1 MILQSLKIAF
11 ESLWANKMRSFLSML
26 GIIIGVG
33 AVIAIVSIGTGST
46 QQVTSQI
53 ANLGSNM
60 ITVSPQAPKGQ
71 GGKISS
77 ASSQE
82 KFSLELTDY
91 MEKFC
96 PSVIKVIPVKQISGR
111 LISND
116 INVNATILGTNID
129 YAEVNNYEVDMGNF
143 ISENDDGKRRQ
154 VIVLGSQLAE
164 DLFEDDNPIGKKIKV
179 SYEGQAYMFDVTG
192 VMKEKGGISMGG
204 NLDDQAYIPLSVVM
218 DKLTNSDYVSS
229 YIAQAASSE
238 KASSAA
244 NELNNFM
251 VKFLD
256 DKDQE
261 QFRIF
266 SQDEILDTVSSV
278 TGIMSMMLGGI
289 AAISLLVGG
298 IGIMNIMLVSVTE
311 RTREIG
317 IRKALGAR
325 NAHILFQFL
334 MESLNL
340 TSFGGILGIV
350 FGWTV
355 AYLLSLLGN
364 WPMIISPSSIGIA
377 FGFALFI
384 GIFFGLYPAMKA
396 AKMNPVDALRY
407 E

>member
-1 MILQSLKIAF
+1 MILQSLKIAL

-46 QQVTSQI
+46 QQVTSRI

-60 ITVSPQAPKGQ
+60 ITVYPRVPRGQ
-71 GGKISS
+71 GGRISNV
-77 ASSQE
+77 SSQE

-91 MEKFC
+91 IEKFC
-96 PSVIKVIPVKQISGR
+96 PSVIKAIPVKQISGR

-116 INVNATILGTNID
+116 VSVNTTILGTNID
-129 YAEVNNYEVDMGNF
+129 YTGVNNYKVDIGNF
-143 ISENDDGKRRQ
+143 ISGNDDEERRQ
-154 VIVLGSQLAE
+154 VMVLGSQLAQ
-164 DLFEDDNPIGKKIKV
+164 DLFEDDNPIGKRIKV
-179 SYEGQAYMFDVTG
+179 NYDGQVYMFDVIG
-192 VMKEKGGISMGG
+192 VMKEKGGSMGG
-204 NLDDQAYIPLSVVM
+204 DLDDRAYIPLSVAT
-218 DKLTNSDYVSS
+218 DKLTNSDFVTS

-238 KASSAA
+238 KASTAV
-244 NELNNFM
+244 NELKNFM
-251 VKFLD
+251 AKFLD

-278 TGIMSMMLGGI
+278 TETMSIMLGGI

-317 IRKALGAR
+317 VRKAMGAR

-340 TSFGGILGIV
+340 SSFGGILGIG
-350 FGWTV
+350 FGWIA
-355 AYLLSLLGN
+355 AYFLSQYGD
-364 WPMIISPSSIGIA
+364 WPMVIAPLSIGLA

>member
-1 MILQSLKIAF
+1 MILQSLKIAL
-11 ESLWANKMRSFLSML
+11 ESLWANKMRSILSML

-33 AVIAIVSIGTGST
+33 AVIAIVSVGTGST
-46 QQVTSQI
+46 QQVTSRI

-60 ITVSPQAPKGQ
+60 ITVYPRSARGQ
-71 GGKISS
+71 GGRISS

-91 MEKFC
+91 IEKFC

-111 LISND
+111 LISDD
-116 INVNATILGTNID
+116 INVNATILGTNIN
-129 YAEVNNYEVDMGNF
+129 YAEVNNYEVDKGNF
-143 ISENDDGKRRQ
+143 ISENDDGERRQ
-154 VIVLGSQLAE
+154 VVVLGSQLAE
-164 DLFEDDNPIGKKIKV
+164 DLFENDNPIGKRIKV
-179 SYEGQAYMFDVTG
+179 NYDGQVYMFDVIG
-192 VMKEKGGISMGG
+192 VMKEKGGSMGG
-204 NLDDQAYIPLSVVM
+204 DLDDRAYIPLSVAM
-218 DKLTNSDYVSS
+218 DKLTNSDFVTS

-238 KASSAA
+238 KASTAV
-244 NELNNFM
+244 NELKNFM
-251 VKFLD
+251 AKFLGD
-256 DKDQE
+256 ENEE
-261 QFRIF
+261 QFRII

-278 TGIMSMMLGGI
+278 TETMSIMLGGI

-317 IRKALGAR
+317 VRKALGAR
-325 NAHILFQFL
+325 NVHILFQFL

-340 TSFGGILGIV
+340 SSFGGILGIG
-350 FGWTV
+350 FGWGA
-355 AYLLSLLGN
+355 AYFLSKYGN
-364 WPMIISPSSIGIA
+364 WPMVIAPLSVGLA

>member
-1 MILQSLKIAF
+1 MILQSLKIAL
-11 ESLWANKMRSFLSML
+11 ESLWANKMRSILSML

-33 AVIAIVSIGTGST
+33 AVVAIVSVGTGST
-46 QQVTSQI
+46 QQVTSRI
-53 ANLGSNM
+53 ANLGANM
-60 ITVSPQAPKGQ
+60 ITVSPRTPRGQ
-71 GGKISS
+71 GGTVSS
-77 ASSQE
+77 VSSQD

-91 MEKFC
+91 IEKFC

-111 LISND
+111 LISDD

-143 ISENDDGKRRQ
+143 INEDDNLERRQ

-164 DLFEDDNPIGKKIKV
+164 DLFEDDNPIGKKIKLN
-179 SYEGQAYMFDVTG
+179 YENHAYIFEIIG
-192 VMKEKGGISMGG
+192 LMKEKGSTIGG
-204 NLDDQAYIPLSVVM
+204 NLDDQAYIPLSVAM
-218 DKLTNSDYVSS
+218 DKLTNSDYVTS
-229 YIAQAASSE
+229 YIAQAASTE
-238 KASSAA
+238 KASTAVS
-244 NELNNFM
+244 ELENFM

-256 DKDQE
+256 DEDQE
-261 QFRIF
+261 QFRII

-278 TGIMSMMLGGI
+278 IGTMSMMIGGI

-317 IRKALGAR
+317 VRKALGAR
-325 NAHILFQFL
+325 NVHILFQFL

-340 TSFGGILGIV
+340 SSLGGILGIG
-350 FGWTV
+350 FGWIA
-355 AYLLSLLGN
+355 AYLLSRYGD
-364 WPMIISPSSIGIA
+364 WPMVIAPLSVGLA

>member
-1 MILQSLKIAF
+1 MILQSLKIAL

-33 AVIAIVSIGTGST
+33 AVIAIVSVGTGST
-46 QQVTSQI
+46 QQITSRI

-60 ITVSPQAPKGQ
+60 ITVYPRTARGQ
-71 GGKISS
+71 GGRVSS
-77 ASSQE
+77 VSSQE

-91 MEKFC
+91 IEKFC
-96 PSVIKVIPVKQISGR
+96 PSVIKVIPVKQVNGR
-111 LISND
+111 LISGD

-129 YAEVNNYEVDMGNF
+129 YAEVNNYEVDTGNF
-143 ISENDDGKRRQ
+143 ISTNDDTERRQ
-154 VIVLGSQLAE
+154 VMVLGFQLAV
-164 DLFEDDNPIGKKIKV
+164 DLFEDDNPIGKRIKV
-179 SYEGQAYMFDVTG
+179 NYDGQVYMFDVIG
-192 VMKEKGGISMGG
+192 VMKEKGGSMGG
-204 NLDDQAYIPLSVVM
+204 DLDDRAYIPLSVAM

-238 KASSAA
+238 KASTAV
-244 NELNNFM
+244 NELKNFM
-251 VKFLD
+251 AKFLD

-261 QFRIF
+261 QFRII

-278 TGIMSMMLGGI
+278 TKTMSIMLGGI

-317 IRKALGAR
+317 VRKALGAR
-325 NAHILFQFL
+325 NTHILFQFL

-340 TSFGGILGIV
+340 TSFGGILGIG
-350 FGWTV
+350 FGWAV
-355 AYLLSLLGN
+355 AYFLSQYGD
-364 WPMIISPSSIGIA
+364 WPMVIAPLSIVIA

-384 GIFFGLYPAMKA
+384 GIFFGLYPAIKA

>member
-1 MILQSLKIAF
+1 MILQSLKIAL

-46 QQVTSQI
+46 QQITSRI

-60 ITVSPQAPKGQ
+60 ITVYPRSARGQ
-71 GGKISS
+71 GGMVSS
-77 ASSQE
+77 VSSQE

-91 MEKFC
+91 IEKFC
-96 PSVIKVIPVKQISGR
+96 PSVIKVISVKQVSGR
-111 LISND
+111 LISGD

-129 YAEVNNYEVDMGNF
+129 YAEVNNYEVDKGNF
-143 ISENDDGKRRQ
+143 ISENDDGERRQ

-164 DLFEDDNPIGKKIKV
+164 DLFENDNPISKRIKV
-179 SYEGQAYMFDVTG
+179 NYDGQVYMFDVIG
-192 VMKEKGGISMGG
+192 VMKEKGGSMGG
-204 NLDDQAYIPLSVVM
+204 SLDDQAYIPLSVAM
-218 DKLTNSDYVSS
+218 DKLTNSDFVTS

-238 KASSAA
+238 KASTAV
-244 NELNNFM
+244 NELKNFM
-251 VKFLD
+251 AKFLD
-256 DKDQE
+256 DENQE
-261 QFRIF
+261 QFRII

-278 TGIMSMMLGGI
+278 TKTMSMMLGGI

-317 IRKALGAR
+317 VRKALGAR
-325 NAHILFQFL
+325 NTHILFQFL

-340 TSFGGILGIV
+340 TSFGGILGIG
-350 FGWTV
+350 FGWAV
-355 AYLLSLLGN
+355 AYFLSQYGD
-364 WPMIISPSSIGIA
+364 WPMVIAPLSIVIA

-384 GIFFGLYPAMKA
+384 GIFFGLYPAIKA

>member
-1 MILQSLKIAF
+1 MIFQSLKIAI

-33 AVIAIVSIGTGST
+33 AVIAIVSVGTGST
-46 QQVTSQI
+46 QQITSSI
-53 ANLGSNM
+53 ADLGSNM
-60 ITVSPQAPKGQ
+60 VSIYPRTPRGQAGQ
-71 GGKISS
+71 ISS
-77 ASSQE
+77 GSSQD

-91 MEKFC
+91 IEKFC
-96 PSVIKVIPVKQISGR
+96 PSITKVIPIKQVSGT
-111 LISND
+111 LISDD

-129 YAEVNNYEVDMGNF
+129 YTEVNNYELDMGNF
-143 ISENDDGKRRQ
+143 ISENDNSERKQ
-154 VIVLGSQLAE
+154 VIVLGSQLVE
-164 DLFEDDNPIGKKIKV
+164 DLFENDNPIGKSIKV
-179 SYEGQAYMFDVTG
+179 NYNGQAYMFEVIG
-192 VMKEKGGISMGG
+192 VMKEKGGSIGG
-204 NLDDQAYIPLSVVM
+204 NLDEQAYIPFSVAM

-229 YIAQAASSE
+229 YIAQTSSSE
-238 KASSAA
+238 KASAA
-244 NELNNFM
+244 VSELENFM

-256 DKDQE
+256 DEDQE
-261 QFRIF
+261 QFRII

-278 TGIMSMMLGGI
+278 TGTMSMMLGGI

-317 IRKALGAR
+317 VRKALGAR
-325 NAHILFQFL
+325 NTHILFQFL

-340 TSFGGILGIV
+340 SSLGGILGIG
-350 FGWTV
+350 FGWLT
-355 AYLLSLLGN
+355 AYFLSQHGD
-364 WPMIISPSSIGIA
+364 WPMVIAPLSVVLA

>member
-1 MILQSLKIAF
+1 MILQSLKIAL
-11 ESLWANKMRSFLSML
+11 ESLWSNKMRSFLSML

-33 AVIAIVSIGTGST
+33 AVIAIVSVGTGST
-46 QQVTSQI
+46 QQITSRI

-60 ITVSPQAPKGQ
+60 ITIYPRTPRGQ
-71 GGKISS
+71 GGTVSS
-77 ASSQE
+77 GSSQE
-82 KFSLELTDY
+82 KFSLELTEY

-96 PSVIKVIPVKQISGR
+96 PSIIKVIPVKQVSGR
-111 LISND
+111 LISDD

-143 ISENDDGKRRQ
+143 INEDDNLERRQ

-164 DLFEDDNPIGKKIKV
+164 DLFEDDNPIGKKIKLN
-179 SYEGQAYMFDVTG
+179 YENHAYIFEIIG
-192 VMKEKGGISMGG
+192 LMKEKGSTIGG
-204 NLDDQAYIPLSVVM
+204 NLDDQAYIPLSVAM
-218 DKLTNSDYVSS
+218 DKLTNSDYVTS
-229 YIAQAASSE
+229 YIAQAASTE
-238 KASSAA
+238 KASTAVS
-244 NELNNFM
+244 ELENFM

-256 DKDQE
+256 DEDQE
-261 QFRIF
+261 QFRVI

-278 TGIMSMMLGGI
+278 TGTMSMMLGGI

-317 IRKALGAR
+317 VRKALGAR
-325 NAHILFQFL
+325 NIHILFQFL

-340 TSFGGILGIV
+340 SSFGGLLGIG
-350 FGWTV
+350 FGWIT
-355 AYLLSLLGN
+355 AYFLSRYGD
-364 WPMIISPSSIGIA
+364 WPMVIAPLSVGLA

>member
-1 MILQSLKIAF
+1 MILQSLKIAL

-33 AVIAIVSIGTGST
+33 AVIAIVSVGTGST
-46 QQVTSQI
+46 QQITSRI

-60 ITVSPQAPKGQ
+60 ITIYPRTPRGQ
-71 GGKISS
+71 GGTVSS
-77 ASSQE
+77 GSSQE
-82 KFSLELTDY
+82 KFSLELTEY

-96 PSVIKVIPVKQISGR
+96 PSIIKVIPVKQVSGR
-111 LISND
+111 LISDD

-143 ISENDDGKRRQ
+143 INEDDNLERRQ

-164 DLFEDDNPIGKKIKV
+164 DLFEDDNPIGKKIKLN
-179 SYEGQAYMFDVTG
+179 YENHAYMFEIIG
-192 VMKEKGGISMGG
+192 LMKEKGSTIGG
-204 NLDDQAYIPLSVVM
+204 NLDDQAYIPLSVAM
-218 DKLTNSDYVSS
+218 DKLTNSDYVTS
-229 YIAQAASSE
+229 YIAQAASTE
-238 KASSAA
+238 KASTAVS
-244 NELNNFM
+244 ELENFM

-256 DKDQE
+256 DEDQE
-261 QFRIF
+261 QFRVI

-278 TGIMSMMLGGI
+278 TGTMSMMLGGI

-317 IRKALGAR
+317 VRKALGAR
-325 NAHILFQFL
+325 NIHILFQFL

-340 TSFGGILGIV
+340 SSFGGLLGIG
-350 FGWTV
+350 FGWIT
-355 AYLLSLLGN
+355 AYFLSRYGD
-364 WPMIISPSSIGIA
+364 WPMVIAPLSVGLA

>member
-1 MILQSLKIAF
+1 MIFQSLKIAI

-33 AVIAIVSIGTGST
+33 AVIAIVSVGTGST
-46 QQVTSQI
+46 QQITSSI
-53 ANLGSNM
+53 ADLGSNM
-60 ITVSPQAPKGQ
+60 VSIYPRTPRGQAGQ
-71 GGKISS
+71 ISS
-77 ASSQE
+77 GSSQD

-91 MEKFC
+91 IEKFC
-96 PSVIKVIPVKQISGR
+96 PSITKVIPIKQVSGT
-111 LISND
+111 LISDD

-129 YAEVNNYEVDMGNF
+129 YTEVNNYELDMGNF
-143 ISENDDGKRRQ
+143 ISENDNSERKQ
-154 VIVLGSQLAE
+154 VIVLGSQLVE
-164 DLFEDDNPIGKKIKV
+164 DLFENDNPIGKSIKV
-179 SYEGQAYMFDVTG
+179 NYNGQAYMFEVIG
-192 VMKEKGGISMGG
+192 VMKEKGGSIGG
-204 NLDDQAYIPLSVVM
+204 NLDEQAYIPFSVAM

-229 YIAQAASSE
+229 YIAQTSSSE
-238 KASSAA
+238 KASAA
-244 NELNNFM
+244 VSELENFM

-256 DKDQE
+256 DEDQE
-261 QFRIF
+261 QFRII

-278 TGIMSMMLGGI
+278 TGTMSMMLGGI

-317 IRKALGAR
+317 VRKALGAR
-325 NAHILFQFL
+325 NVHILFQFL

-340 TSFGGILGIV
+340 SSLGGILGIG
-350 FGWTV
+350 FGWLT
-355 AYLLSLLGN
+355 AYFLSQHGD
-364 WPMIISPSSIGIA
+364 WPMVIAPLSVVLA

>member
-1 MILQSLKIAF
+1 MILQSLKIAL

-33 AVIAIVSIGTGST
+33 AVIAIVSVGTGST
-46 QQVTSQI
+46 QQITSRI

-60 ITVSPQAPKGQ
+60 ITIYPRTPRGQ
-71 GGKISS
+71 GGTVSS
-77 ASSQE
+77 GSSQE
-82 KFSLELTDY
+82 KFSLELTEY

-96 PSVIKVIPVKQISGR
+96 PSIIKVIPVKQVSGR
-111 LISND
+111 LISDD

-143 ISENDDGKRRQ
+143 INEDDNLERRQ

-164 DLFEDDNPIGKKIKV
+164 DLFEDDNPIGKKIKLN
-179 SYEGQAYMFDVTG
+179 YENHAYIFEIIG
-192 VMKEKGGISMGG
+192 LMKEKGSTIGG
-204 NLDDQAYIPLSVVM
+204 NLDDQAYIPLSVAM
-218 DKLTNSDYVSS
+218 DKLTNSDYVTS
-229 YIAQAASSE
+229 YIAQAASTE
-238 KASSAA
+238 KASTAVS
-244 NELNNFM
+244 ELENFM

-261 QFRIF
+261 QFRII

-278 TGIMSMMLGGI
+278 IGTMSMMIGGI

-317 IRKALGAR
+317 VRKALGAR
-325 NAHILFQFL
+325 NIHILFQFL

-340 TSFGGILGIV
+340 SSLGGILGIG
-350 FGWTV
+350 FGWIA
-355 AYLLSLLGN
+355 AYLLSRYGD
-364 WPMIISPSSIGIA
+364 WPMVIAPLSVGLA

>member
-1 MILQSLKIAF
+1 MILQSLKIAL

-46 QQVTSQI
+46 QQVTSRI
-53 ANLGSNM
+53 ADLGSNM
-60 ITVSPQAPKGQ
+60 ITVSPRAPRGQ
-71 GGKISS
+71 GGRVSGV
-77 ASSQE
+77 SSQD
-82 KFSLELTDY
+82 KFSLELAYY

-96 PSVIKVIPVKQISGR
+96 PSVIKVIPVKQVSGR
-111 LISND
+111 LISDD
-116 INVNATILGTNID
+116 INVNASILGSNID
-129 YAEVNNYEVDMGNF
+129 YAEVNNYEVDIGNF
-143 ISENDDGKRRQ
+143 ISKNDDAERRQ
-154 VIVLGSQLAE
+154 VIVLGSQLAK
-164 DLFEDDNPIGKKIKV
+164 DLFEDDNPISKRVKV
-179 SYEGQAYMFDVTG
+179 TYDGQVYMFDVIG
-192 VMKEKGGISMGG
+192 VMKEKGGSMGG
-204 NLDDQAYIPLSVVM
+204 SLDDQAYIPLSVAM

-229 YIAQAASSE
+229 YIAQAASSK
-238 KASSAA
+238 KASTAV
-244 NELNNFM
+244 NELKNFM

-256 DKDQE
+256 DEDQE

-278 TGIMSMMLGGI
+278 TGTMSMMLGGI

-317 IRKALGAR
+317 VRKALGAR

-340 TSFGGILGIV
+340 TSFGGILGIG
-350 FGWTV
+350 FGWGT
-355 AYLLSLLGN
+355 AYFLSRYGN
-364 WPMIISPSSIGIA
+364 WPMVIAPLSIGLA

>member
-1 MILQSLKIAF
+1 MILQSLKIAL

-33 AVIAIVSIGTGST
+33 AVIAIVSVGTGST
-46 QQVTSQI
+46 QQVTSRI

-60 ITVSPQAPKGQ
+60 ITIYPRTARGQ
-71 GGKISS
+71 GGNISS
-77 ASSQE
+77 ASSQD
-82 KFSLELTDY
+82 KFSLELADY

-96 PSVIKVIPVKQISGR
+96 PSVIEVIPVKQVSGR
-111 LISND
+111 LISGD
-116 INVNATILGTNID
+116 INMNSTILGTNTH
-129 YAEVNNYEVDMGNF
+129 YADVNNYEVDKGNF
-143 ISENDDGKRRQ
+143 ISENDAQERRQ
-154 VIVLGSQLAE
+154 VMILGSQLAE
-164 DLFEDDNPIGKKIKV
+164 DLFEDENPIGKRIKV
-179 SYEGQAYMFDVTG
+179 NYNGLIYIFDVIG
-192 VMKEKGGISMGG
+192 VMKEKGGSMGG
-204 NLDDQAYIPLSVVM
+204 NLDDQAYIPLSVAM
-218 DKLTNSDYVSS
+218 DKMTNSDFVTS

-238 KASSAA
+238 KASTAVS
-244 NELNNFM
+244 ELENFM

-256 DKDQE
+256 DEDQE
-261 QFRIF
+261 LFRIF
-266 SQDEILDTVSSV
+266 SQDEILDTMSSV
-278 TGIMSMMLGGI
+278 TETMSMMLGGI

-317 IRKALGAR
+317 VRKALGAR
-325 NAHILFQFL
+325 NNHILFQFL

-340 TSFGGILGIV
+340 SSLGGILGIG
-350 FGWTV
+350 FGWSS
-355 AYLLSLLGN
+355 AYFLSRYGG
-364 WPMIISPSSIGIA
+364 WPMVISPISVMLA

>member
-1 MILQSLKIAF
+1 MILQSLKIAL
-11 ESLWANKMRSFLSML
+11 ESLWANKMRSILSML

-33 AVIAIVSIGTGST
+33 AVIAIVSVGTGST
-46 QQVTSQI
+46 QQVTSRI

-60 ITVSPQAPKGQ
+60 ITIYPRTPRGQ
-71 GGKISS
+71 GGMIMNV
-77 ASSQE
+77 SSQD
-82 KFSLELTDY
+82 KFSLELSDY
-91 MEKFC
+91 IDKFC

-116 INVNATILGTNID
+116 INVSANILGTNID
-129 YAEVNNYEVDMGNF
+129 YAKVNNYEINTGNF
-143 ISENDDGKRRQ
+143 ISENDDKERRQ
-154 VIVLGSQLAE
+154 VMVLGSQLAE
-164 DLFEDDNPIGKKIKV
+164 DLFEDDDPIGKRIKV
-179 SYEGQAYMFDVTG
+179 SYNAQIYLFDVIG
-192 VMKEKGGISMGG
+192 VMKEKGGSMGG
-204 NLDDQAYIPLSVVM
+204 DLDDRAYIPISVAM
-218 DKLTNSDYVSS
+218 KKLTNSNFVTN

-238 KASSAA
+238 KAATAVS
-244 NELNNFM
+244 ELENFM

-256 DKDQE
+256 DEEQE
-261 QFRIF
+261 QFRII

-278 TGIMSMMLGGI
+278 TETMSIMLGGI

-317 IRKALGAR
+317 VRKALGAR

-340 TSFGGILGIV
+340 SSFGGILGIG
-350 FGWTV
+350 FGWIA
-355 AYLLSLLGN
+355 AYFLSQYGN
-364 WPMIISPSSIGIA
+364 WPMVIAPLSVGLA

>member
-1 MILQSLKIAF
+1 MILESLKIAL
-11 ESLWANKMRSFLSML
+11 ESLWSNKMRSFLSML

-33 AVIAIVSIGTGST
+33 AVIAIVSVGTGST
-46 QQVTSQI
+46 QQVTSRI

-60 ITVSPQAPKGQ
+60 ITVYPRILRGQ
-71 GGKISS
+71 TGRV
-77 ASSQE
+77 ANVSSQD

-96 PSVIKVIPVKQISGR
+96 PSVIKVIPVKQVSGR
-111 LISND
+111 LIYND
-116 INVNATILGTNID
+116 VNVSVTVIGTNID
-129 YAEVNNYEVDMGNF
+129 YTEVNNYEVDTGSFVN
-143 ISENDDGKRRQ
+143 ENDNKERKQ
-154 VIVLGSQLAE
+154 IMVLGSQLAE
-164 DLFEDDNPIGKKIKV
+164 DLFEDDNPIGKRIKV
-179 SYEGQAYMFDVTG
+179 NYEGQIYLFDVIG
-192 VMKEKGGISMGG
+192 VMKEKGGSMGG
-204 NLDDQAYIPLSVVM
+204 NLDDQAYIPLSVAM
-218 DKLTNSDYVSS
+218 DKLTNSNYVTS

-238 KASSAA
+238 KAATA
-244 NELNNFM
+244 VKELENFM

-256 DKDQE
+256 DEDQE
-261 QFRIF
+261 KFRII

-278 TGIMSMMLGGI
+278 TKTMSIMLGGI

-317 IRKALGAR
+317 VRKALGAR
-325 NAHILFQFL
+325 NTHILLQFL

-340 TSFGGILGIV
+340 SSFGGIFGIG
-350 FGWTV
+350 FGWV
-355 AYLLSLLGN
+355 AAYFISQYGD
-364 WPMIISPSSIGIA
+364 WPMVVAPLSVGLA

>member
-1 MILQSLKIAF
+1 MILQSLKIAL
-11 ESLWANKMRSFLSML
+11 ESLWANKMRSILSML

-33 AVIAIVSIGTGST
+33 AVIAIVSVGTGST
-46 QQVTSQI
+46 QQVTSRI

-60 ITVSPQAPKGQ
+60 ITIYPRTPRGQ
-71 GGKISS
+71 GGMIMNV
-77 ASSQE
+77 SSQD
-82 KFSLELTDY
+82 KFSLELSDY
-91 MEKFC
+91 IDKFC

-116 INVNATILGTNID
+116 INVSANILGTNIN
-129 YAEVNNYEVDMGNF
+129 YAKVNNYEINTGNF
-143 ISENDDGKRRQ
+143 ISENDDKERRQ
-154 VIVLGSQLAE
+154 VMVLGSQLAE
-164 DLFEDDNPIGKKIKV
+164 DLFEDDDPIGKRIKV
-179 SYEGQAYMFDVTG
+179 SYNAQIYLFDVIG
-192 VMKEKGGISMGG
+192 VMKEKGGSMGG
-204 NLDDQAYIPLSVVM
+204 DLDDRAYIPISVAM
-218 DKLTNSDYVSS
+218 KKLTNSNFVTN

-238 KASSAA
+238 KAATAVS
-244 NELNNFM
+244 ELENFM

-256 DKDQE
+256 DEEQE
-261 QFRIF
+261 QFRII

-278 TGIMSMMLGGI
+278 TETMSIMLGGI

-317 IRKALGAR
+317 VRKALGAR

-340 TSFGGILGIV
+340 SSFGGILGIG
-350 FGWTV
+350 FGWIA
-355 AYLLSLLGN
+355 AYFLSQYGN
-364 WPMIISPSSIGIA
+364 WPMVIAPLSVGLA

>member
-1 MILQSLKIAF
+1 MILLSLKIAL
-11 ESLWANKMRSFLSML
+11 ESLWTNKMRSFLSML

-33 AVIAIVSIGTGST
+33 AVIAIVSVGTGST
-46 QQVTSQI
+46 QQVTSRI

-60 ITVSPQAPKGQ
+60 ITVYPRTPRGQ
-71 GGKISS
+71 WGRVSS
-77 ASSQE
+77 VSSQD
-82 KFSLELTDY
+82 KFSQELTDY

-96 PSVIKVIPVKQISGR
+96 PSVIKVIPVKQVSGR
-111 LISND
+111 LISDD
-116 INVNATILGTNID
+116 INVNTTIIGTNID
-129 YAEVNNYEVDMGNF
+129 YAEVNNYEVDTGNF
-143 ISENDDGKRRQ
+143 ISENDVRERRQ
-154 VIVLGSQLAE
+154 VMILGSQLAE
-164 DLFEDDNPIGKKIKV
+164 DLFEDDNPIGKKIKANYDGRV
-179 SYEGQAYMFDVTG
+179 YMFDVIG
-192 VMKEKGGISMGG
+192 IMKEKGGFMGG
-204 NLDDQAYIPLSVVM
+204 DLDDQAYIPLSVAM
-218 DKLTNSDYVSS
+218 DKLTNSNYVTS

-238 KASSAA
+238 KASTAVS
-244 NELNNFM
+244 ELENFM
-251 VKFLD
+251 VKFLND
-256 DKDQE
+256 ENQE
-261 QFRIF
+261 QFRII

-278 TGIMSMMLGGI
+278 TGTMSMMLGGI

-317 IRKALGAR
+317 VRKALGAR

-340 TSFGGILGIV
+340 SSFGGILGIG
-350 FGWTV
+350 FGWV
-355 AYLLSLLGN
+355 AAYFLSQYGD
-364 WPMIISPSSIGIA
+364 WPMVIVPLSIGLA